1 LFGQRVLNNS
11 SSTIADP
18 LQTLES
24 PFKKKNKF
32 EIANSYLLS
41 PGQAIVHRL
50 IKTKSQRPATCIQIK
65 TAINKVE
72 KTKKQKN

>member
-18 LQTLES
+18 VQTLE
-24 PFKKKNKF
+24 PPLKKNKF